1 MDALIAVIL
10 VVACGLCIMWSLIAL
25 KVQFSVP
32 QFIFFGLFMLFL
44 GVFLESWFAGT
55 RELVLST
62 AGMLVLIA
70 SYVIVRT
77 RMLLGRAMGRASR

>member
-1 MDALIAVIL
+1 MIAVVLI
-10 VVACGLCIMWSLIAL
+10 VACGLCVMWSLIAL
-25 KVQFSVP
+25 QVQFTVP
-32 QFIFFGLFMLFL
+32 QFIFFGFFMLFL

-70 SYVIVRT
+70 AYVIVRT
-77 RMLLGRAMGRASR
+77 RRLLHKAKGSAYR